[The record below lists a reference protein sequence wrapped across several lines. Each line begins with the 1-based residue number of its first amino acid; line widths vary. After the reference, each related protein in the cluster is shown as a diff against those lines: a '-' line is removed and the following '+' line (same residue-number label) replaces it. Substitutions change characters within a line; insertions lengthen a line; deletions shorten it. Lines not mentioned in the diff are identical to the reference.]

1 MPYRGTLALAVA
13 AACLA
18 PVAVSAAEKLDKDS
32 KKWLDEVRPLLL
44 AEEEKVF
51 RELKDKSERDE
62 FQKIFWAR
70 RDTDLETPAN
80 EFRTEYEKTRAD
92 VDTRF
97 RVSGRPGSAT
107 DCGRVYILLGAPDEV
122 KREPGASAGPRSAET
137 WVYRDREGMK
147 FKDGQAQIMFD
158 AECQLPQGA
167 RLAEQMN
174 RMAEGKIANPNID
187 YRKGA
192 GGRLVKA
199 ADQLPKP
206 SAGTALLK
214 APRQDFPVSA
224 QSKMFL
230 RNPGGGGSY
239 VAGLIRGDASGM
251 TIEDAAGGK
260 RVKIVAAAQAVDE
273 SGKAT
278 PVTEREMMAEVA
290 ADNSFV
296 ASYGLILK
304 PGTYTVNV
312 AVLDPAGKK
321 GSVASAP
328 LKVPDFGTDELV
340 LSELLILQDV
350 QEGITLTP
358 QDPFWAF
365 ALGNTRFLP
374 RFDNVF
380 KPSDSVTL
388 LGVLYNA
395 KGQDTPQP
403 SEAVPSPKPDE
414 ANPKA
419 SVTVG
424 FTISKDG
431 KTIAQAPEQTYDT
444 VAATPA
450 VGPVT
455 LAKYSPGKYVVRMK
469 VRDNLAQ
476 KDYTKETEFEIR

>member
-1 MPYRGTLALAVA
+1 MPYRGTLAVALA

-18 PVAVSAAEKLDKDS
+18 PVAASAAEKVDKDS
-32 KKWLDEVRPLLL
+32 KKWLEEVRPIIL

-62 FQKIFWAR
+62 FQKIFWVR
-70 RDTDLETPAN
+70 RDPDLATPAN
-80 EFRTEYEKTRAD
+80 EFRNEYEKTRAD

-137 WVYRDREGMK
+137 WVYRDRPGAK
-147 FKDGQAQIMFD
+147 FKDGQAQIIFD
-158 AECQLPQGA
+158 AECQLPQGI
-167 RLAEQMN
+167 RLGEQMN
-174 RMAEGKIANPNID
+174 RVAEGKIANPSID

-192 GGRLVKA
+192 DGRLVKA

-214 APRQDFPVSA
+214 APRQDFPVAA

-251 TIEDAAGGK
+251 TIEEGAGGK
-260 RVKIVAAAQAVDE
+260 RVKIVSAAQAVDE

-278 PVTEREMMAEVA
+278 PVAERELMAEVA

-312 AVLDPAGKK
+312 AVLDPAGQK
-321 GSVASAP
+321 GAVASAP
-328 LKVPDFGTDELV
+328 LEVPDFGTDELA

-350 QEGITLTP
+350 QEGITLSV
-358 QDPFWAF
+358 QDPYWAF

-388 LGVLYNA
+388 LGVMYNA
-395 KGQDTPQP
+395 KAQ
-403 SEAVPSPKPDE
+403 EAPPPGGGAPSPTPDE
-414 ANPKA
+414 AAGKS

-424 FTISKDG
+424 FTIAKDG
-431 KTIAQAPEQTYDT
+431 KTVAQAPDQSYDT
-444 VAATPA
+444 VTATPA
-450 VGPVT
+450 VGPVS

-476 KDYTKETEFEIR
+476 KDYAKEAEFEIR